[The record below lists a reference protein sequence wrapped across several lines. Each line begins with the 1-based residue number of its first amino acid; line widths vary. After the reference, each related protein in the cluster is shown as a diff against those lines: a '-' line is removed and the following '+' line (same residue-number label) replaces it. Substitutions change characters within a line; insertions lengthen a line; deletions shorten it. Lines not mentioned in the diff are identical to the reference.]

1 MTSERTAATSAPTAQ
16 RRQNQAAMRTDVNNI
31 RTDRQD
37 LRSDRQDLRSDV
49 GDFHGASPNATQRT
63 VHTGTTP
70 QPVSPKTMLSASAL
84 ANNAAENS
92 KKTQTQQNTHKAWY
106 HWIW

>member
-1 MTSERTAATSAPTAQ
+1 
-16 RRQNQAAMRTDVNNI
+16 MRTDVNNI

-37 LRSDRQDLRSDV
+37 LRADRGDLRTDAA
-49 GDFHGASPNATQRT
+49 DLHGASPGTVQRT
-63 VHTGTTP
+63 AHTGSAT
-70 QPVSPKTMLSASAL
+70 QPVSPKSMLSASTL

-92 KKTQTQQNTHKAWY
+92 KKTQAEQNTHKAWY